1 MSSNV
6 LTYIIEVQ
14 DKISDKLKTITI
26 ANEQQLGAWADVEK
40 KINSANRSMK
50 NMGGSIGSL
59 REKIAALRTQREW
72 IPAGNTAAIRATNH
86 EIKRLEKQITK
97 LESLNGGNLKKW
109 FGQITS
115 SIPALVNPLSMIGVG
130 IAKSVSVG
138 MENELQK
145 QNITSLLAGDTD
157 AADALFNQISKY
169 GKKTVYDKAGLIEA
183 QKTMMSFGLSSEKS
197 FSTLKQIG
205 DIAMGDANKMQ
216 SLALAFSQATSAGK
230 LQGQDLMQ
238 LINAG
243 FNPLQIISEKT
254 GKSMSVLKDEMGKGQ
269 ISAEMLAQ
277 AFTWA
282 TEEGGLFYQGAEKAG
297 QTLSGR
303 MNQLK
308 DSFDEMLIAIFGAIE
323 PILSPLVDLATSV
336 IGSIGNSISS
346 FINGLKEGE
355 GVAVTFGIVL
365 GSLAAGLVAVKVQ
378 TMALMAIQKN
388 KVTMDT
394 ISTIATLG
402 WKGAMDLLN
411 LSFLACPLFWIIA
424 AIAALVGA
432 IVWVCSKITGWA
444 SLWKGVV
451 GFMKYTFLA
460 FVDAI
465 KLYFT
470 TYINGFLIGLDKI
483 RLGWYKFK
491 EAVGMGDSE
500 ENQNAIKAINESIEA
515 RKKVIADGAQSVQ
528 DNLNKAKDSLSGIEM
543 GWKKK
548 DDVSE
553 ASDKVNAGLGTNEQL
568 INSVNGNSTGGNI
581 GTGGGELASSSNAIA
596 TGGTRNTNV
605 TIQLGKM
612 ADVTFNGGFDEN
624 AEDLVSKI
632 EECFLRVLYM
642 AQNA

>member
-72 IPAGNTAAIRATNH
+72 IPASNTAAIRATNH

-109 FGQITS
+109 FRQITS

-145 QNITSLLAGDTD
+145 QNITSLLAGDTN
-157 AADALFNQISKY
+157 AADVLFNQISEY

-216 SLALAFSQATSAGK
+216 SLALAFSQVTSAGK

-269 ISAEMLAQ
+269 ISAEMIAQ

-308 DSFDEMLIAIFGAIE
+308 DSLDELLIAIFGAIE
-323 PILSPLVDLATSV
+323 PILSPLVDLATNVLNALSNGFSRIFDVLSNIYPLILGITAAIGVLVIAMNALKISMAAQELILNALIIKEKIV
-336 IGSIGNSISS
+336 IGLTNLWAGIQAILN
-346 FINGLKEGE
+346 
-355 GVAVTFGIVL
+355 AV
-365 GSLAAGLVAVKVQ
+365 
-378 TMALMAIQKN
+378 MAL
-388 KVTMDT
+388 
-394 ISTIATLG
+394 S
-402 WKGAMDLLN
+402 
-411 LSFLACPLFWIIA
+411 PLTWIIA
-424 AIAALVGA
+424 GAVALAGA
-432 IVWVCSKITGWA
+432 IVWLCSKITG
-444 SLWKGVV
+444 LDTVWK
-451 GFMKYTFLA
+451 TFS
-460 FVDAI
+460 
-465 KLYFT
+465 
-470 TYINGFLIGLDKI
+470 NGFLNLIDKM
-483 RLGWYKFK
+483 RLAWYKFK
-491 EAVGMGDSE
+491 SSFGLGDKLKNE
-500 ENQNAIKAINESIEA
+500 EMIKTLTQNIEGRKAEM
-515 RKKVIADGAQSVQ
+515 
-528 DNLNKAKDSLSGIEM
+528 GIEL

-548 DDVSE
+548 EKVSE
-553 ASDKVNAGLGTNEQL
+553 ASDKVSSGLGINEQL
-568 INSVNGNSTGGNI
+568 QNSVNGNSTTGN
-581 GTGGGELASSSNAIA
+581 GTGTGGELAGSSSAIA
-596 TGGTRNTNV
+596 SGGTRNTNV
-605 TIQLGKM
+605 TINLGKM
-612 ADVTFNGGFDEN
+612 ADVTFNGGVGEN
-624 AEDLVSKI
+624 AEDMVRKI
-632 EECFLRVLYM
+632 EECLLRVLYM

>member
-1 MSSNV
+1 MSNYI
-6 LTYIIEVQ
+6 LTYTLNLQ
-14 DKISDKLKTITI
+14 DKISDKLKTITVV
-26 ANEQQLGAWADVEK
+26 NEQQWRTWADVQK
-40 KINSANRSMK
+40 KINSANRSMG
-50 NMGGSIGSL
+50 NMGNSIGSL

-72 IPAGNTAAIRATNH
+72 IPASNTAAIRATNH

-145 QNITSLLAGDTD
+145 QNITSLLAGDTN
-157 AADALFNQISKY
+157 AADALFNQISEY

-216 SLALAFSQATSAGK
+216 SLALAFSQVTSAGK

-243 FNPLQIISEKT
+243 FNPLQVISEKT

-269 ISAEMLAQ
+269 ISAEMIAQ

-308 DSFDEMLIAIFGAIE
+308 DSIDELLIAIFGAIE
-323 PILSPLVDLATSV
+323 PILSPLVDLATNV
-336 IGSIGNSISS
+336 IGSIGNGISN

-355 GVAVTFGIVL
+355 GVAVAFGIVL
-365 GSLAAGLVAVKVQ
+365 GSLAAGFVVLKTQ
-378 TMALMAIQKN
+378 TLALMAVQKI
-388 KVTMDT
+388 KTAIDVV
-394 ISTIATLG
+394 STLATLG
-402 WKGAMDLLN
+402 WKGAMQSLN
-411 LSFLACPLFWIIA
+411 LTILACPLFWIIT
-424 AIAALVGA
+424 AIAAAVGA
-432 IVWVCSKITGWA
+432 IVWLCSKITG
-444 SLWKGVV
+444 LDTVWK
-451 GFMKYTFLA
+451 TFS
-460 FVDAI
+460 
-465 KLYFT
+465 
-470 TYINGFLIGLDKI
+470 NGFLNIIDKM
-483 RLGWYKFK
+483 RLAWYKFK
-491 EAVGMGDSE
+491 SSFGLGDKLENE
-500 ENQNAIKAINESIEA
+500 EMIKTLTQNIEGRKAEM
-515 RKKVIADGAQSVQ
+515 
-528 DNLNKAKDSLSGIEM
+528 GIEL

-548 DDVSE
+548 EKVSE
-553 ASDKVNAGLGTNEQL
+553 ASDKVSSGIGINEQL
-568 INSVNGNSTGGNI
+568 QNSVNGNSTTGNV
-581 GTGGGELASSSNAIA
+581 TSTGGELAGSSNAIA
-596 TGGTRNTNV
+596 SGGTRNTNV

-612 ADVTFNGGFDEN
+612 ADVTFNGGVGEN
-624 AEDLVSKI
+624 AEDMVRTL
-632 EECFLRVLYM
+632 EECLLRVLYS